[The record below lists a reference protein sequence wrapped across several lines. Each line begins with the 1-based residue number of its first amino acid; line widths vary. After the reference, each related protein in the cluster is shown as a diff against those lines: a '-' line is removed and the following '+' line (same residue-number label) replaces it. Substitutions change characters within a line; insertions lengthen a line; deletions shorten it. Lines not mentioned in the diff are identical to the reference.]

1 MSITRRKFIRNVAL
15 GSAGMVVMPET
26 MAKDT
31 CSNEGEKLLNAK
43 NIVIITADQL
53 AKRAVGGYG
62 NKVVKTP
69 NIDALMAQGVSF
81 ENAYCSYPLCAPSRS
96 SFWTGCLP
104 HHTGVVANDNADIPE
119 TLATVGSIFS
129 EAGYECYHFGKRH
142 DHGALRGF
150 ISAEQIE
157 KDFPAEPA
165 FPVNYDTKEDVYCL
179 EESLKFINR
188 LNQRKEKKPFL
199 LAVEFN
205 NPHNING
212 WVGKFAGEH
221 GDIEGIGELPELLD
235 NFDTKSDL
243 INRPKA
249 VQYAC
254 CTHTRVK
261 QAGKWNEKNFQQYL
275 KAYYYYT
282 ELADNYIGQVINAL
296 KENGLYDDTLIV
308 FFSDHGDAMGAHRL
322 VTKMNWF
329 YEEAMSV
336 PFTLLGPDIPKN
348 QHKKELVSLCDLL
361 PTLCDYVGL
370 TVPNPIY
377 GRSLLPLLQ
386 NKPTEEWREYV
397 IAHWNTD
404 RNLDLQPARM
414 LRTNEFKYVLYKEDE
429 EEELYDMVNDRGE
442 TRNLAND
449 PNYREIKRELRA
461 KLDKHIQNNSDPF
474 YSQDVLIDPQRW
486 RSHPLGY
493 EHHTGETS
501 TEIYLREIRPLLTKK
516 DWEKAHKVTLELQKQ
531 LRLSK
536 SVLVVDK

>member
-1 MSITRRKFIRNVAL
+1 MSVSRRKFIRNVAL
-15 GSAGMVVMPET
+15 GSAGLVMMPESI
-26 MAKDT
+26 AKGT
-31 CSNEGEKLLNAK
+31 CENTINKPLNAK

-62 NKVVKTP
+62 NETARTP
-69 NIDALMAQGVSF
+69 NIDALMNKGVSF
-81 ENAYCSYPLCAPSRS
+81 DNAYCSYPLCAPSRS

-104 HHTGVVANDNADIPE
+104 HQTGVVANDNADIPE
-119 TLATVGSIFS
+119 TLATIGTIFS
-129 EAGYECYHFGKRH
+129 DAGYDCYHFGKRH

-150 ISAEQIE
+150 ISAPQIE
-157 KDFPAEPA
+157 KEFPAELA

-179 EESLKFINR
+179 EESLKFINN
-188 LNQRKEKKPFL
+188 LNHRSEKKPFL

-212 WVGKFAGEH
+212 WVGHFSGEH
-221 GDIEGIGELPELLD
+221 DDIEGIGELPKLLA
-235 NFDTKSDL
+235 NFDTKNDL

-282 ELADNYIGQVINAL
+282 ELADSFIGQILSAL
-296 KENGLYDDTLIV
+296 DENGLRDNTLIV
-308 FFSDHGDAMGAHRL
+308 FLSDHGDAMGAHRL

-329 YEEAMSV
+329 YEESTNV
-336 PFTLLGPDIPKN
+336 PFIFVGPGIKRN
-348 QHKKELVSLCDLL
+348 QHKQELASLCDLL

-370 TVPNPIY
+370 AIPNPIY

-386 NKPTEEWREYV
+386 GQNIDDWREYV
-397 IAHWNTD
+397 VSHWNTD

-414 LRTNEFKYVLYKEDE
+414 LRTKEFKYVLYKEDE
-429 EEELYDMVNDRGE
+429 EEELYDMLNDRGE

-449 PNYREIKRELRA
+449 LNYQAIKKQLRE

-474 YSQDVLIDPQRW
+474 YSQDVLIDKQRW
-486 RSHPLGY
+486 RTHSLGY
-493 EHHTGETS
+493 EHHVGETS
-501 TEIYLREIRPLLTKK
+501 TEIYLREIRPLLNKK
-516 DWEKAHKVTLELQKQ
+516 EWEKAHRVKLQLQKQ
-531 LRLSK
+531 LRLSNTT
-536 SVLVVDK
+536 LVVNK